1 MKRSL
6 IAAGAI
12 TAALALGLTGCA
24 GTSSS
29 SPTSGSTDGA
39 KTTLRIS
46 VWNYAQTPE
55 FKALFDAFEK
65 ANPNITIQPVDILA
79 ANYEDK
85 VTTMLA
91 GGDTTDI
98 ITVKNLTDYSGYAQ
112 KKQFIDVSDI
122 AKSLPA
128 DKIPALSNYK
138 YDGKTY
144 AIPYRQDFNVLY
156 YNKAMFKK
164 AGLSDPTNLTW
175 DEFASDAK
183 KLTTGDGASK
193 VYGAYIHTWNSMVQ
207 GIAAAQTG
215 HNLNTPSYSWMKDQ
229 YNLTLG
235 MQSAGTTMN
244 WATANSQQVQYKDVW
259 VDAAP
264 ADDNLRTVK
273 SP

>member
-85 VTTMLA
+85 VTTILA

-112 KKQFIDVSDI
+112 KKQFVDVSAL
-122 AKSLPA
+122 AKSLPSE
-128 DKIPALSNYK
+128 KIPALSNYK
-138 YDGKTY
+138 FDGATY

-156 YNKAMFKK
+156 YNKTMFKD
-164 AGLSDPTNLTW
+164 AGIADPENLTL
-175 DEFASDAK
+175 DEVDADTK
-183 KLTTGDGASK
+183 KPTKGDGAAK
-193 VYGAYIHTWNSMVQ
+193 LKGAYIHTRN
-207 GIAAAQTG
+207 
-215 HNLNTPSYSWMKDQ
+215 
-229 YNLTLG
+229 
-235 MQSAGTTMN
+235 
-244 WATANSQQVQYKDVW
+244 
-259 VDAAP
+259 
-264 ADDNLRTVK
+264 
-273 SP
+273 